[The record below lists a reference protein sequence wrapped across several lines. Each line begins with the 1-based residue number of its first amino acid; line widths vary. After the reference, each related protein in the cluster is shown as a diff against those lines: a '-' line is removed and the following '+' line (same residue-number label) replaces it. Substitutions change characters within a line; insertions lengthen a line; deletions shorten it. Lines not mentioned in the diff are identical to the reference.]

1 MWTRRAL
8 NRPFRWF
15 SARAVKTVGR
25 NANLLLNISPNTDG
39 TIDAVD
45 MLAYRQLGAWVA
57 QSFGRQVRGP
67 A

>member
-1 MWTRRAL
+1 
-8 NRPFRWF
+8 
-15 SARAVKTVGR
+15 VKTVGR